1 MANTTK
7 LKKKI
12 LLLLGPVKNKFKCL
26 CNQCYCTRAVGAR
39 QCQKGSFSICNEQNL
54 EPVSNL
60 TFSANKIK
68 ERVLTDSNGFDPDA

>member
-26 CNQCYCTRAVGAR
+26 CTRAVGAS

-68 ERVLTDSNGFDPDA
+68 EGVLMDSNGFDPDA